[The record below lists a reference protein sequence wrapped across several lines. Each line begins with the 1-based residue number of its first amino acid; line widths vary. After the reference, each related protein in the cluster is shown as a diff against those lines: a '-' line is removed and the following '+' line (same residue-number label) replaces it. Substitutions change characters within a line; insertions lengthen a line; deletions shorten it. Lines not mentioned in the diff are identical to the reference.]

1 MKFHLSLH
9 KIDLRTTLSNLLDLL
24 DGPPASAMLKME
36 PIQSSVSG
44 SSVDLKVLVPIT
56 QKETSSVGEKRSVY
70 QSIR

>member
-24 DGPPASAMLKME
+24 DGPPLTMVDSLKVK
-36 PIQSSVSG
+36 PVQSISG

-56 QKETSSVGEKRSVY
+56 QKLVSPVGEKR
-70 QSIR
+70 